1 MHMYSRL
8 LTLQGGPVRPME
20 WAQKVTERVNAVM
33 DVDVTL
39 WSAAFGYPGGTVA
52 WSTIVE
58 SRAQLAD
65 NFAKAGADQGF
76 LDLAEEGA
84 EFVTGPFTDTLR
96 TIAHMTTEPTGEAP
110 PMGAVAE
117 LVTAVA
123 AGGKFAAATA
133 WGAEIADQY
142 KAVTGTDAVFLID
155 DYGPFGQVTWISL
168 HETPAAADAAA
179 AAAAGDEAYAKAIEK
194 AGDLFLDGSGTRGS
208 VIRIG

>member
-76 LDLAEEGA
+76 L
-84 EFVTGPFTDTLR
+84 VR